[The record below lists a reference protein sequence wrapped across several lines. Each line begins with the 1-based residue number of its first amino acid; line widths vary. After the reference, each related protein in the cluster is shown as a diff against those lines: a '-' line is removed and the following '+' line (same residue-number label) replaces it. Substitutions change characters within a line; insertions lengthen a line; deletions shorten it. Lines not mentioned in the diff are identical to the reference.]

1 MRAIDHNAMHACK
14 GAILKNTQNSLRWQ
28 QCCTWSRV
36 RVSSSLYVELVVF
49 LAVYRRTRHVLKCQR
64 EVIGRMIS
72 QNLKKTSVPLGCE
85 PTIQNI
91 KEACKRHFDVA
102 DGIYCDV
109 LAGER
114 GPSWS
119 ETSQISNWKVIQ
131 GLEGGS

>member
-28 QCCTWSRV
+28 QSCTWSRV

-72 QNLKKTSVPLGCE
+72 QNLKKRWR
-85 PTIQNI
+85 
-91 KEACKRHFDVA
+91 KRE
-102 DGIYCDV
+102 
-109 LAGER
+109 GER
-114 GPSWS
+114 KKPQQTRTWT
-119 ETSQISNWKVIQ
+119 TSPFSGYHLVWKEDTNNNNNNKLYLHDYI
-131 GLEGGS
+131 EIW